1 MDLCEKT
8 ILSHVVEGMVKW
20 QVFLNCVL
28 KGHIGA
34 DGPHKKVALVQR
46 TILFGGFALLLD
58 LLQRLL
64 QNELQFILLL
74 HFFGLRDL
82 SLSFFIVPLVVMLF
96 LLLHVC
102 CLWSHIMVLQF
113 LLFNFLDLRLD
124 STLLDRC
131 ILLVIL
137 WQMEVIIL
145 IIDVVKRFIFV
156 IWVVSFR
163 PNLLLVLMGW
173 VYRVLNTMVFFTIL
187 SHCMTTIWIFLIH
200 SSHTLGGFLK
210 TGNTSSQWSITFL
223 IILLMLLSVSFLD
236 IIWRLVLIRR
246 VSIEVVFWKF
256 VSSEIALLIFVRY
269 VCLRWDLIKPMT
281 RAIFLFSFMRLS
293 FLLFLDILQVVD
305 LLEGFRL
312 LKFLN
317 DFVLSINN
325 FRPKAINFILF
336 EASPEL
342 G

>member
-8 ILSHVVEGMVKW
+8 ILSHVVESMIEW

-28 KGHIGA
+28 KSHVGA
-34 DGPHKKVALVQR
+34 DGSHKKVALVQR

-64 QNELQFILLL
+64 QNELQFILFL
-74 HFFGLRDL
+74 HFFGLRYL

-96 LLLHVC
+96 LLLHIC
-102 CLWSHIMVLQF
+102 CLRSHIMVLQL
-113 LLFNFLDLRLD
+113 LLFNLLDLGFY

-137 WQMEVIIL
+137 WQMEVII
-145 IIDVVKRFIFV
+145 IIDFVKRLIFV

-173 VYRVLNTMVFFTIL
+173 VYGVLNTMVFFTIL

-210 TGNTSSQWSITFL
+210 LWNTTSQWSVTFL

-246 VSIEVVFWKF
+246 VSIEVVFRKF
-256 VSSEIALLIFVRY
+256 VCSEIALLVFVRY
-269 VCLRWDLIKPMT
+269 VWLRWDLIKPMT
-281 RAIFLFSFMRLS
+281 RAIFLFSFMRLG
-293 FLLFLDILQVVD
+293 FLLFLDIFQVVD
-305 LLEGFRL
+305 LFEGFRL
-312 LKFLN
+312 FKLLN
-317 DFVLSINN
+317 DFVLSIND

-342 G
+342 S